1 MWQKWQDP
9 LKKESYGAYRS
20 SAQTLRYPHPHPF
33 GKHVSFRGPFTLV
46 LSGGGLKG
54 LAHIGVLRA
63 LEERG
68 LSPSLVVGTSMGSL
82 VAAAWAT
89 GMSISEMTERG
100 LRVRRRDILQVAH
113 VDMALK
119 RMQSPAVYRREP
131 LDNLIRSL
139 VGDRTFDDLVH
150 PLLVNTVE
158 LNSGSQVL
166 WGLPGLRYARVADAV
181 FASCAL
187 PGILPPRE
195 IGGRH
200 YVDGAVIENLP
211 VQIAAAGATAAVL
224 AVDVG
229 ASTALRT
236 EVQEAGFAA
245 TYLRGFEIVMQTLM
259 ETRLRRWHHP
269 TLVLVHPRV
278 EHMSLFAFGHN
289 RELIDEG
296 YRATADLIDSLGDVP
311 LEGGVYPR
319 KRVQIRV
326 DRDRCVGCGMC
337 ALHAPTVFRM
347 AEDGRADVTDPIQ
360 IWSPL
365 DGAYVRDCPT
375 YAISVRLAPPG
386 T

>member
-1 MWQKWQDP
+1 
-9 LKKESYGAYRS
+9 
-20 SAQTLRYPHPHPF
+20 
-33 GKHVSFRGPFTLV
+33 VSLRGPITLV

-68 LSPSLVVGTSMGSL
+68 LLPSMVVGTSMGSL

-89 GMSISEMTERG
+89 GMPIAEMVERG
-100 LRVRRRDILQVAH
+100 LRVKRRDILQVAH

-131 LDNLIRSL
+131 LDALIRSL
-139 VGDRTFDDLVH
+139 VGDRTFDDLRH

-166 WGLPGLRYARVADAV
+166 WGLPGLRDVKVADAV

-195 IGGRH
+195 INGRF

-211 VQIAAAGATAAVL
+211 VKIAALQPTGAVL

-229 ASTALRT
+229 GFGALRS

-245 TYLRGFEIVMQTLM
+245 TYLRGYEIVMQTLM
-259 ETRLRRWHHP
+259 ETRLRHWEGP
-269 TLVLVHPRV
+269 ALVMVHPRV
-278 EHMSLFAFGHN
+278 DHMSLFAFGHN

-296 YRATADLIDSLGDVP
+296 YRATAGLLDSLGDVP
-311 LEGGVYPR
+311 LEGGVNPR
-319 KRVQIRV
+319 KRVEVRV
-326 DRDRCVGCGMC
+326 DRARCIGCGMC
-337 ALHAPTVFRM
+337 VMHAPAVFRI
-347 AEDGRADVTDPIQ
+347 AEDGKSEVIEPLQ
-360 IWSPL
+360 WWSPL

-375 YAISVRLAPPG
+375 WAISVRLAPPG
-386 T
+386 S